1 MNDKT
6 TKLILGSDEN
16 FTSAEQSHG
25 YNYALISNHSM
36 WVAHSMDDIKK
47 LTMPSR
53 RKGLIKKNTE
63 LTIIP
68 LLLGPGEASRGA
80 SNRDKK
86 VL

>member
-53 RKGLIKKNTE
+53 RKGLIKKKTLNE
-63 LTIIP
+63 QLFH
-68 LLLGPGEASRGA
+68 
-80 SNRDKK
+80 
-86 VL
+86 

>member
-25 YNYALISNHSM
+25 YNYALITNHSM
-36 WVAHSMDDIKK
+36 WVAHSMDDRKK

-53 RKGLIKKNTE
+53 RKRLIKKDAE

-68 LLLGPGEASRGA
+68 LILGQGETSRGA
-80 SNRDKK
+80 SNKDKK

>member
-25 YNYALISNHSM
+25 YNYALITNHSM
-36 WVAHSMDDIKK
+36 WVAHSMDDRKK

-53 RKGLIKKNTE
+53 RKRLIKKDTE

-68 LLLGPGEASRGA
+68 LILGQGETSRGA
-80 SNRDKK
+80 SNKDKK